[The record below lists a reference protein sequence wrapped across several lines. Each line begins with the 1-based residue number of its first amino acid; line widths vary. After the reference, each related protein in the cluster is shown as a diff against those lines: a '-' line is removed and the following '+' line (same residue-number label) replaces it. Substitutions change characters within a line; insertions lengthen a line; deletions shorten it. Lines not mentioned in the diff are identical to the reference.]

1 MTSSCLRAPC
11 KNTKCSVHNI
21 QWAWPATAH
30 VKGAPDVTSQLRSRP
45 PLDSLG
51 SLRLSPHA
59 SFAQPS
65 GLTGWLGWVA
75 GWLHSYARLSGRR
88 HRQRLKQTMEPITQ
102 LKCMTRSRVAHMNT
116 DRDGT
121 ELQLKLPHLT
131 MVMLLLAACCQL
143 SLAVWHRSLAKM
155 FGLRPMAA
163 RTSKARPTH
172 RQCQA
177 IKYSR
182 RDKCTS
188 HLNYSNTLRRFQII
202 SLQKG
207 FSNKEINIQKQERK
221 EANI

>member
-11 KNTKCSVHNI
+11 KNTKCSVHKI

-65 GLTGWLGWVA
+65 GLTGWLGWLGWLA
-75 GWLHSYARLSGRR
+75 GWLHSYAPLSGRR

-116 DRDGT
+116 ARDSV
-121 ELQLKLPHLT
+121 ELQLQLPHLT
-131 MVMLLLAACCQL
+131 MVMLLLAASYLWLCGTDLWPRC
-143 SLAVWHRSLAKM
+143 LA
-155 FGLRPMAA
+155 
-163 RTSKARPTH
+163 
-172 RQCQA
+172 
-177 IKYSR
+177 
-182 RDKCTS
+182 
-188 HLNYSNTLRRFQII
+188 
-202 SLQKG
+202 
-207 FSNKEINIQKQERK
+207 
-221 EANI
+221 